1 MDKMQAQQI
10 AGEVIDLYKNK
21 AGANYSGE
29 AITQLEHACQAAQLA
44 EADGQSN
51 EVILAAFLHDIGH
64 LLDDEPEIEDMG
76 EFGVMDHEVLGAG
89 YLLQRGFSQTI
100 ATLVKAHVEAKR
112 YLCAVNKRY
121 YDNLS
126 TASKATLQYQ
136 GGPMSKEEVA
146 AFERNPLRNLI
157 IKMRTWDEEAKHP
170 NVPMPDL
177 TIFEAKIEEHLLSQS

>member
-1 MDKMQAQQI
+1 MDKTQAQQI

-29 AITQLEHACQAAQLA
+29 AITQLEHACQTAQLA

-64 LLDDEPEIEDMG
+64 LLDDEPETEDMG
-76 EFGVMDHEVLGAG
+76 EFGVMDHEAVGAG

-136 GGPMSKEEVA
+136 GGPMNEEEVA

-170 NVPMPDL
+170 NVPVPDL
-177 TIFEAKIEEHLLSQS
+177 NIYKSKILDHLQD